1 MSLDDRGHVV
11 DEWQLRKLERPLYM
25 NEIEPFYEGLFEL
38 TGFTD
43 CVVEEVK
50 RNYNISD
57 DKFHIDVMPQL
68 EGITEVPHR
77 GWLIKLGGFIG
88 CYSGAYTRDDGRLSD
103 SPYCFDCKIK
113 IDLPFLQMKMTKL
126 FQYNCPEEDVGVQVR
141 ICPKCQNPIMELL
154 SLDVKMLRD
163 HYKCKNL

>member
-50 RNYNISD
+50 RNYGISD
-57 DKFHIDVMPQL
+57 EEFHNDIHPQL

-88 CYSGAYTRDDGRLSD
+88 WSDESWLDGMAG
-103 SPYCFDCKIK
+103 SPECHDCGIK

-126 FQYNCPEEDVGVQVR
+126 FQNQKQEEEEEDVAVQIR
-141 ICPKCQNPIMELL
+141 LCPKCQKPIMEL
-154 SLDVKMLRD
+154 
-163 HYKCKNL
+163 